1 MSFIVRYAGSQFDV
15 AGFLDSHPAGADL
28 IIPYK
33 DKDITEVFNDI
44 GHSKS
49 ATKILNKY
57 KIQTDNE
64 VVTTEHV
71 PTPVVA
77 SPDVTIWTKL
87 ITKEDPFY
95 FHKIF
100 GLFSLCSFVYRY
112 GYMYPT
118 TGTLGFTGTNFDY
131 FTLAAHWFLSSSA
144 LIFHVLEKRIVE
156 RPLIIYEEYRLH
168 AILFTTR
175 AIMVSLYGIL
185 GYQNRWLLGG
195 SLISIHLLVDLTTQ
209 LYGTK
214 GVTAVRNN
222 NDGEYKY
229 VRMFYSYYQ
238 ICAMGSH
245 ILVDKNLC
253 DLGFNALIAI
263 QSSTFLMTL
272 KRKSI
277 IRWKTHMFW
286 YSFALLLSYNIMF
299 QTKGAMFFVYMGI
312 VFAIR
317 TCNMNKYILWTTY
330 AVASYSL
337 YESPTLNPSA

>member
-1 MSFIVRYAGSQFDV
+1 MSSFIVRYAGSQFDV
-15 AGFLDSHPAGADL
+15 ANFLDSHPAGADL
-28 IIPYK
+28 IHPYK

-49 ATKILNKY
+49 AVKILNKY
-57 KIQTDNE
+57 KISSDIT
-64 VVTTEHV
+64 TTEDIPAPAV
-71 PTPVVA
+71 APPV
-77 SPDVTIWTKL
+77 VTIWTKL

-112 GYMYPT
+112 GYVYPT
-118 TGTLGFTGTNFDY
+118 TGTLGFTGTHFDY
-131 FTLAAHWFLSSSA
+131 FTLAAHWFLSSSS
-144 LIFHVLEKRIVE
+144 LIFHVLDKRIIE

-185 GYQNRWLLGG
+185 GFHNKWLLGG
-195 SLISIHLLVDLTTQ
+195 LLMSIHLLVDLATS

-229 VRMFYSYYQ
+229 IRMFYSYYQ

-277 IRWKTHMFW
+277 IRWKSHMFW
-286 YSFALLLSYNIMF
+286 YSFALLLSYNIMW
-299 QTKGAMFFVYMGI
+299 QTKGPMFFVYMGI
-312 VFAIR
+312 VFCVRIY
-317 TCNMNKYILWTTY
+317 NVNKYILWSTY
-330 AVASYSL
+330 AIASYSL
-337 YESPTLNPSA
+337 CE